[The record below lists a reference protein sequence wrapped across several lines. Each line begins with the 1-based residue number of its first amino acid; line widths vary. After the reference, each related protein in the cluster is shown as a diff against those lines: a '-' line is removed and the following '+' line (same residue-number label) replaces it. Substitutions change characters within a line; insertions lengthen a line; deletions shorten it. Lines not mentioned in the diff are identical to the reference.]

1 MGLKNKIS
9 PNGIYYLTT
18 TVVEW
23 VDVFTR
29 PVYRDIIVEAL
40 KYCQKEKGLV
50 LYSWCLMS
58 NHLHWIASAANYL
71 TFNYYNL
78 MSNHLH
84 WIASAADGFNLS
96 DIIRDFKKYTS
107 KKIVS
112 EIESNQQESRK
123 KWMLEIFKN
132 AIKENPKNKFW
143 QDSNEAKELI
153 SNNFIDQ
160 KINYIHNNPIVAEI
174 VKRPEDYIYSSASN
188 YADEGGLLDVV
199 VIK

>member
-58 NHLHWIASAANYL
+58 NHLHWIASAA
-71 TFNYYNL
+71 
-78 MSNHLH
+78 
-84 WIASAADGFNLS
+84 DGFNLS

-123 KWMLEIFKN
+123 NGCSKFLKMLLK
-132 AIKENPKNKFW
+132 KTPK
-143 QDSNEAKELI
+143 I
-153 SNNFIDQ
+153 NFINFGKTAMKQ
-160 KINYIHNNPIVAEI
+160 KNLYQII
-174 VKRPEDYIYSSASN
+174 
-188 YADEGGLLDVV
+188 L
-199 VIK
+199 